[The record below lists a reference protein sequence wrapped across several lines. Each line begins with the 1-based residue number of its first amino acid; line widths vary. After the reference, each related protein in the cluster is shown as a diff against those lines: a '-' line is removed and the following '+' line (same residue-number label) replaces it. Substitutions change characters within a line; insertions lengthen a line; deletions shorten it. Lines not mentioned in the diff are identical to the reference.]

1 MTQQDFR
8 PLANRFSEPSSS
20 YRAIAKNPL
29 IEEDNTMALFNKQLG
44 DVTVEDF
51 VLIIPLNEIIELCMH
66 NRNEIITESV
76 YKVLD
81 ELMKV
86 YHLDKNNTIQQMNEE
101 YFIRMFTRTKF
112 SAPKASHS
120 TTP

>member
-1 MTQQDFR
+1 MTNKQNVIIDTDETF
-8 PLANRFSEPSSS
+8 L
-20 YRAIAKNPL
+20 
-29 IEEDNTMALFNKQLG
+29 LFNKRLG

-86 YHLDKNNTIQQMNEE
+86 YQLEKHNTIQEMNEA
-101 YFIRMFTRTKF
+101 YFIQLFT
-112 SAPKASHS
+112 HS
-120 TTP
+120 LTT

>member
-1 MTQQDFR
+1 MTNKQNVIIDADETF
-8 PLANRFSEPSSS
+8 L
-20 YRAIAKNPL
+20 
-29 IEEDNTMALFNKQLG
+29 LFNKQLG

-86 YHLDKNNTIQQMNEE
+86 YQLEKHNTIQEMNEA
-101 YFIRMFTRTKF
+101 YFIRLFT
-112 SAPKASHS
+112 HS
-120 TTP
+120 MTT

>member
-1 MTQQDFR
+1 MTNKQNDLIDTDETFQLFA
-8 PLANRFSEPSSS
+8 PSELEASWKP
-20 YRAIAKNPL
+20 
-29 IEEDNTMALFNKQLG
+29 FNKQLG

-86 YHLDKNNTIQQMNEE
+86 YQLEKHNTIQEMNEA
-101 YFIRMFTRTKF
+101 YFIRLFTRTTSSK
-112 SAPKASHS
+112 S
-120 TTP
+120 

>member
-1 MTQQDFR
+1 MTNKQND
-8 PLANRFSEPSSS
+8 
-20 YRAIAKNPL
+20 L
-29 IEEDNTMALFNKQLG
+29 IDADETFLLFNKQLG

-86 YHLDKNNTIQQMNEE
+86 YQLEKHNTIQEMNEA
-101 YFIRMFTRTKF
+101 YFIRLFT
-112 SAPKASHS
+112 HS

>member
-1 MTQQDFR
+1 MMTQQDFR

-86 YHLDKNNTIQQMNEE
+86 YRLEKHNTIQEMNEA
-101 YFIRMFTRTKF
+101 YFIRLFTQSSL
-112 SAPKASHS
+112 SA
-120 TTP
+120 

>member
-1 MTQQDFR
+1 MTNKQNVIIDTDETF
-8 PLANRFSEPSSS
+8 L
-20 YRAIAKNPL
+20 
-29 IEEDNTMALFNKQLG
+29 LFNKQLG
-44 DVTVEDF
+44 DVTVDDF
-51 VLIIPLNEIIELCMH
+51 ILIIPLNEIIELCMH

-86 YHLDKNNTIQQMNEE
+86 YQLEKHNTIQEMNEA
-101 YFIRMFTRTKF
+101 YFIQLFT
-112 SAPKASHS
+112 HS

>member
-1 MTQQDFR
+1 MTNKQNVIIDTDETF
-8 PLANRFSEPSSS
+8 L
-20 YRAIAKNPL
+20 
-29 IEEDNTMALFNKQLG
+29 LFNKRLG

-86 YHLDKNNTIQQMNEE
+86 YHLEKHNTIQEMNEA
-101 YFIRMFTRTKF
+101 YFIRLFTQ
-112 SAPKASHS
+112 S
-120 TTP
+120 TTS

>member
-1 MTQQDFR
+1 MTNKQNVIIDTDETF
-8 PLANRFSEPSSS
+8 L
-20 YRAIAKNPL
+20 
-29 IEEDNTMALFNKQLG
+29 LFNKQLG

-86 YHLDKNNTIQQMNEE
+86 YQLEKHNTIQEMNEA
-101 YFIRMFTRTKF
+101 YFIRLFTQSSS
-112 SAPKASHS
+112 SA
-120 TTP
+120 

>member
-1 MTQQDFR
+1 MTNKQNVIIDTDETF
-8 PLANRFSEPSSS
+8 L
-20 YRAIAKNPL
+20 
-29 IEEDNTMALFNKQLG
+29 LFNKQLG
-44 DVTVEDF
+44 DVTVDDF
-51 VLIIPLNEIIELCMH
+51 ILIIPLNEIIELCMH

-86 YHLDKNNTIQQMNEE
+86 YQLEKHNTIQEMNEA
-101 YFIRMFTRTKF
+101 YFIRLFTRTKF

>member
-1 MTQQDFR
+1 MTNKQND
-8 PLANRFSEPSSS
+8 
-20 YRAIAKNPL
+20 L
-29 IEEDNTMALFNKQLG
+29 IDADETFQLFNKRLC

-86 YHLDKNNTIQQMNEE
+86 YQLEKQNTIQEMNEA
-101 YFIRMFTRTKF
+101 YFIRLFTRTKF
-112 SAPKASHS
+112 SAPKASQS
-120 TTP
+120 SLSA

>member
-1 MTQQDFR
+1 MMTQQDFR
-8 PLANRFSEPSSS
+8 PLANNVGS
-20 YRAIAKNPL
+20 KNPL
-29 IEEDNTMALFNKQLG
+29 IEEDGTLELFAPSELEASWKPFNKQLG

-86 YHLDKNNTIQQMNEE
+86 YRLEKHNTIQEMNEA
-101 YFIRMFTRTKF
+101 YFIRLFTQ
-112 SAPKASHS
+112 S
-120 TTP
+120 TTS